1 MRNRYYDSSIGRF
14 ITEDPAQAGVN
25 WYVYCENNPVMYT
38 DPWGLWESGDEKYPL
53 FIQKAI
59 NTYTEEYWEAQSRG
73 DKYGMEAAHAKA
85 ESARAL
91 AESFVTREE
100 WGAVGD
106 EDKWGADP
114 DKDTIVIHHTNNNDS
129 ISEIEAAHIKKD
141 YGTVGYHFVIG
152 KDGTVY
158 EGTPLENKGAHVG
171 GANTGKI
178 GISLIGNFE
187 GWYGIGTETPG
198 TEQLISMGRLIT
210 VLQDSGAVSTAEV
223 KGHRD
228 YNSDTVCPGQNLYN
242 IIKQLY

>member
-1 MRNRYYDSSIGRF
+1 
-14 ITEDPAQAGVN
+14 
-25 WYVYCENNPVMYT
+25 MYT
-38 DPWGLWESGDEKYPL
+38 DPWGLWESGDEKYLL

-59 NTYTEEYWEAQSRG
+59 NAYTEEYWEAQSRG

-158 EGTPLENKGAHVG
+158 EGTPLENKGSHVEL
-171 GANTGKI
+171 ANTGKI
-178 GISLIGNFE
+178 GIAIVGDFE
-187 GWYGIGTETPG
+187 PDAFDLWDKTPPS
-198 TEQLISMGRLIT
+198 ESQLISMFRLIS
-210 VLQDSGAVSTAEV
+210 VLQDVYAITNVNKHKDFKNTQ
-223 KGHRD
+223 
-228 YNSDTVCPGQNLYN
+228 CPGDVLEEIVERMY
-242 IIKQLY
+242 